1 MQNSGGAVIRMRQEY
16 EREVI
21 RSAEDGGRV
30 TYILGTAEYV
40 EKIRENAPFA
50 PFADET
56 VQFLG
61 TLSERLFR
69 KKETRKMPEV
79 TAFAFWCRMAH
90 LRQLK
95 AEYAPGGEKRLGRGV
110 SLHFAPSN
118 MPVLFAFTMAA
129 GMLAGNSVIVRLPQ
143 KRTVQEEAVVC
154 EMAKLLEEEFPKLRS
169 RYVLCRYPHD
179 REVTDAL
186 SALCDVRVVWGSD
199 ASVEEIRK
207 SPLPPRAVELPF
219 ASRSSAAVFCADAV
233 NRTEDIDLL
242 AREFYNDTY
251 LNDQNAC
258 SSPQI
263 IYWLGTDREAKEA
276 GKKFWGAVSKLLAER
291 EYPVP
296 ASVAVQKLD
305 AAMLLAAVFGDA
317 RIYRDTNRLV
327 RVQVSRLCHEM
338 WDYTVPGG
346 FFIESR
352 GETLEGMTDILTGRC
367 QTICTLGVDGE
378 ALAGKLADWHMS
390 GVDRIVP
397 VGHALDFSLTWDG
410 FDLIESMS
418 RRISVTGINME
429 RQSSVLMK

>member
-1 MQNSGGAVIRMRQEY
+1 MRQEY
-16 EREVI
+16 ECEAI
-21 RSAEDGGRV
+21 YSAENGGRV

-40 EKIRENAPFA
+40 KKIRENAPFT

-56 VQFLG
+56 VRFLG
-61 TLSERLFR
+61 MLSERLLR

-79 TAFAFWCRMAH
+79 TAFAFWCRRAH
-90 LRQLK
+90 LMQLK
-95 AEYAPGGEKRLGRGV
+95 TEYCSGNERRLGRGV

-143 KRTVQEEAVVC
+143 KKTRQEEAIVH
-154 EMAKLLEEEFPKLRS
+154 EMSKLLEEEFPQLKS
-169 RYVLCRYPHD
+169 RFVLCRYSHD
-179 REVTDAL
+179 REITDAL
-186 SALCDVRVVWGSD
+186 SALCDVRVIWGAD
-199 ASVEEIRK
+199 ASVAEIRR

-233 NRTEDIDLL
+233 NQSEDIDLL
-242 AREFYNDTY
+242 VREFYNDTY

-258 SSPQI
+258 SSPQM
-263 IYWLGTDREAKEA
+263 IYWLGTDRETEA
-276 GKKFWGAVSKLLAER
+276 AREKFWGALSKLLSER

-305 AAMLLAAVFGDA
+305 AAMLLAAVFEDV

-327 RVQVSRLCHEM
+327 RVQVPRLCHEM

-346 FFIESR
+346 FFIESQ
-352 GETLEGMTDILTGRC
+352 GETLDKITDILTGHC
-367 QTICTLGVDGE
+367 QTLCTYGMEGPEIAEDL
-378 ALAGKLADWHMS
+378 LNWQLS
-390 GVDRIVP
+390 GADRIVP

-410 FDLIESMS
+410 FDLIASMS
-418 RRISVTGINME
+418 RIISVN
-429 RQSSVLMK
+429 R

>member
-1 MQNSGGAVIRMRQEY
+1 MRQEY

-21 RSAEDGGRV
+21 RSVESGGRV

-40 EKIRENAPFA
+40 ETIRGNVPFV

-61 TLSERLFR
+61 TLSERLFG
-69 KKETRKMPEV
+69 KKELRRMPEV
-79 TAFAFWCRMAH
+79 AAFAFWCRRAH
-90 LRQLK
+90 LMQLK
-95 AEYAPGGEKRLGRGV
+95 AEYCSGNEKRLGRGV

-129 GMLAGNSVIVRLPQ
+129 GTLAGNSVIVRLPQ
-143 KRTVQEEAVVC
+143 KKTEQEETVAC
-154 EMAKLLEEEFPKLRS
+154 EMAKLLEEEFPQLKS
-169 RYVLCRYPHD
+169 RFILCRYSHD
-179 REVTDAL
+179 RAVTDAL
-186 SALCDVRVVWGSD
+186 SALCDVRVIWGAD
-199 ASVEEIRK
+199 ASVTEIRK

-233 NRTEDIDLL
+233 NRSEDIDLL
-242 AREFYNDTY
+242 VREFYNDTY

-258 SSPQI
+258 SSPQM
-263 IYWLGTDREAKEA
+263 IYWLGTERETKAARE
-276 GKKFWGAVSKLLAER
+276 KFWSAFVKLLEER
-291 EYPVP
+291 KYPVP

-327 RVQVSRLCHEM
+327 RVQVPDLRHEM

-346 FFIESR
+346 FFIESQ
-352 GETLEGMTDILTGRC
+352 GESLEKIADILTGRC
-367 QTICTLGVDGE
+367 QTLCTCGVDCAKMAE
-378 ALAGKLADWHMS
+378 HLVNWRLS
-390 GVDRIVP
+390 GGDRIVP
-397 VGHALDFSLTWDG
+397 IGHALDFSLTWDG

-418 RRISVTGINME
+418 RRIRVN
-429 RQSSVLMK
+429 

>member
-1 MQNSGGAVIRMRQEY
+1 MRQEY

-21 RSAEDGGRV
+21 RSAEESGRV

-40 EKIRENAPFA
+40 EKIRENAPFV

-61 TLSERLFR
+61 TLSERLLR
-69 KKETRKMPEV
+69 KKETRRMPEV
-79 TAFAFWCRMAH
+79 TAFAFWCRRAH
-90 LRQLK
+90 LMQLK
-95 AEYAPGGEKRLGRGV
+95 EEYCSGNEKRLGRGV

-143 KRTVQEEAVVC
+143 KKTEQEEAIVC
-154 EMAKLLEEEFPKLRS
+154 EMEKLLDGEFS
-169 RYVLCRYPHD
+169 RMKSRIVLCRYLHD

-186 SALCDVRVVWGSD
+186 SSLCDVRVIWGAD
-199 ASVEEIRK
+199 ASVTEIRR

-233 NRTEDIDLL
+233 NKAEDIDLL
-242 AREFYNDTY
+242 VREFYNDTY

-258 SSPQI
+258 SSPQM
-263 IYWLGTDREAKEA
+263 IYWLGTDREAETA
-276 GKKFWGAVSKLLAER
+276 REKFWNALSKLLAER

-317 RIYRDTNRLV
+317 RIFHTANQLV
-327 RVQVSRLCHEM
+327 RVQVPDLCHEM

-346 FFIESR
+346 FFIESQ
-352 GETLEGMTDILTGRC
+352 GESLDKIADILTGHC
-367 QTICTLGVDGE
+367 QTLCTYGMDGVKIAE
-378 ALAGKLADWHMS
+378 NLVNWQLS

-418 RRISVTGINME
+418 RRISVN
-429 RQSSVLMK
+429 K